1 MPAEP
6 VTTTFKAY
14 AFFVKWLRR
23 TSSFAFTFLILRWV
37 LSGTSPVLEMRVWI
51 AGPISEWALL
61 PVDRA
66 LIVVVAVWYAF
77 LSQLKV
83 RWALWLP
90 IYLLL
95 FPVSWVAWTLLRI
108 VGTPVFGYLKSL
120 GENATGSVPQTTPVN
135 RKSFPTKRTW
145 LALLFLWLIVF
156 RGLDLWWA
164 AWIPPI
170 LALPIWFFFL
180 RFAYRSSIT
189 PRTFARVLVAA
200 CSSLLDAQ
208 IKTFT
213 EAQEKKTKPTVPAT
227 VAYNVANAVLR
238 RYSDDR
244 VVSVVQKESLALFA
258 ASLLIALVA
267 SSWFWG
273 LVGLGL
279 MHSGDDLLSSYNFF
293 NSGSM
298 FEAILWAW
306 GCMTTTIDFPGST
319 APTWLKAIHA
329 SILATGLF
337 QLTFLLACFSIMM
350 NTEGTRAATDARNI
364 LQQARDKLEQ
374 TRALEAVVIT
384 VVDVPAESP
393 PEP

>member
-1 MPAEP
+1 
-6 VTTTFKAY
+6 
-14 AFFVKWLRR
+14 
-23 TSSFAFTFLILRWV
+23 
-37 LSGTSPVLEMRVWI
+37 
-51 AGPISEWALL
+51 
-61 PVDRA
+61 
-66 LIVVVAVWYAF
+66 
-77 LSQLKV
+77 
-83 RWALWLP
+83 
-90 IYLLL
+90 
-95 FPVSWVAWTLLRI
+95 
-108 VGTPVFGYLKSL
+108 
-120 GENATGSVPQTTPVN
+120 
-135 RKSFPTKRTW
+135 
-145 LALLFLWLIVF
+145 
-156 RGLDLWWA
+156 
-164 AWIPPI
+164 
-170 LALPIWFFFL
+170 
-180 RFAYRSSIT
+180 
-189 PRTFARVLVAA
+189 
-200 CSSLLDAQ
+200 
-208 IKTFT
+208 
-213 EAQEKKTKPTVPAT
+213 
-227 VAYNVANAVLR
+227 
-238 RYSDDR
+238 
-244 VVSVVQKESLALFA
+244 VSVVQKESLALFA